1 MRKILGLLNLFLIFL
16 PVSVHSQERVD
27 SLCIYFQV
35 NRFDIDSSFNGNG
48 LRMKAFAE
56 KILQGG
62 AENRER
68 LHFVINA
75 SASPEGGERLNEALA
90 LARAESLA
98 DWLMSVTGLGRE
110 SIDIAFAGVVWSEL
124 RDLVLESGMEYG
136 DEVADIIDNVPV
148 FIFEGKEIVD
158 SRRKRLMDLAMG
170 NPYRFMLK
178 NIFPQVRN
186 ARASVRCIFL
196 PDTTAVPHMT
206 AISDSTA
213 VEDTVPSPLPLL
225 SEDSAKPVIPAVPAD
240 TLMHVTPGQSAADT
254 LRQQTPEESAAEVP
268 EESVAEIPEAVVA
281 ECPAGA
287 VEETPADTLSAVRSY
302 VPQIKVKSNAVG
314 LSMLMANAGVEIDVH
329 PKLSVNIPIY
339 YSGINYFN
347 QTVKFRFLGFQP
359 ELRYWPGPKRRLY
372 AGFHLGVAYYNFAW
386 GREWRYQDKGGKT
399 PTWGGGLGVGYRLPL
414 DKEERWNVEFT
425 IGAGLY
431 DLNYDRFYN
440 VPNGALE
447 SSNRKLFIG
456 LDNVAVSFSY
466 SFDMKK
472 KGGDR

>member
-1 MRKILGLLNLFLIFL
+1 MRKILGLLSLFSILMFFS
-16 PVSVHSQERVD
+16 VSAHSQERVD

-35 NRFDIDSSFNGNG
+35 NRFDIDSSFNENG
-48 LRMKAFAE
+48 RRMKAFAE
-56 KILQGG
+56 RIRPGG
-62 AENRER
+62 GMEQ
-68 LHFVINA
+68 LHFIISA
-75 SASPEGGERLNEALA
+75 SASPEGGERPNEVLA

-110 SIDIAFAGVVWSEL
+110 SIDIAFAGVGWSEL

-136 DEVADIIDNVPV
+136 EEVADIIDNVPV
-148 FIFEGKEIVD
+148 FIFKGKEIVD

-170 NPYRFMLK
+170 NPYRFMLTH
-178 NIFPQVRN
+178 IFPQVRN
-186 ARASVRCIFL
+186 ARASVKCIFL
-196 PDTTAVPHMT
+196 PDTTAVPHT
-206 AISDSTA
+206 AAVSDSTA
-213 VEDTVPSPLPLL
+213 VEDTVPSPLL
-225 SEDSAKPVIPAVPAD
+225 SEDSAESVVLALSAD
-240 TLMHVTPGQSAADT
+240 TLKQDTPGQSAADT
-254 LRQQTPEESAAEVP
+254 LRQQTHDEYAAEIHGETAGECPDESAG
-268 EESVAEIPEAVVA
+268 ESS
-281 ECPAGA
+281 
-287 VEETPADTLSAVRSY
+287 ADTLSAVRCY
-302 VPQIKVKSNAVG
+302 VPQVKVKTNAVG
-314 LSMLMANAGVEIDVH
+314 LSMMMANAGVEIDVH

-339 YSGINYFN
+339 YSGINYFT

-386 GREWRYQDKGGKT
+386 GKEWRYQDKGGKT

-414 DKEERWNVEFT
+414 DKGERWNVEFT

-447 SSNRKLFIG
+447 SSDRKLFIG

>member
-1 MRKILGLLNLFLIFL
+1 M
-16 PVSVHSQERVD
+16 
-27 SLCIYFQV
+27 
-35 NRFDIDSSFNGNG
+35 
-48 LRMKAFAE
+48 
-56 KILQGG
+56 
-62 AENRER
+62 
-68 LHFVINA
+68 
-75 SASPEGGERLNEALA
+75 LA

-98 DWLMSVTGLGRE
+98 DWLMSVTGVGRE
-110 SIDIAFAGVVWSEL
+110 SIDIAFAGVGWSEL
-124 RDLVLESGMEYG
+124 RNLVLESGMEYG
-136 DEVADIIDNVPV
+136 EEVADIIDNVPV
-148 FIFEGKEIVD
+148 FIFKGKEIVD

-170 NPYRFMLK
+170 NPYRFMLTH
-178 NIFPQVRN
+178 IFPQVRN
-186 ARASVRCIFL
+186 ARASVKCIFP
-196 PDTTAVPHMT
+196 PDTTAVP
-206 AISDSTA
+206 
-213 VEDTVPSPLPLL
+213 
-225 SEDSAKPVIPAVPAD
+225 AD
-240 TLMHVTPGQSAADT
+240 TLKQDTPGQSAADT
-254 LRQQTPEESAAEVP
+254 LRQQTHDEY
-268 EESVAEIPEAVVA
+268 VAEIPAETAG
-281 ECPAGA
+281 ECPDESAG
-287 VEETPADTLSAVRSY
+287 ESSADTLSAVRCY
-302 VPQIKVKSNAVG
+302 VPQVKVKTNAVG
-314 LSMLMANAGVEIDVH
+314 LSMMMANAGVEIDVH

-339 YSGINYFN
+339 YSGINYFT

-414 DKEERWNVEFT
+414 DKNERWNVEFT

-447 SSNRKLFIG
+447 SSDRKLFIG